1 MPLTALP
8 TSDTASL
15 GISCMDSGTSM
26 PTVMVILPLSRV
38 AVGGDAPCVAP
49 ASPPS
54 PPLDSTD
61 TPLLP
66 NEEDEEEDE
75 EEEKDDDVA
84 VAEANDDVADDD
96 AE

>member
-26 PTVMVILPLSRV
+26 PTVIVIFPLSRV
-38 AVGGDAPCVAP
+38 AVGGDAPCAT
-49 ASPPS
+49 ATPS
-54 PPLDSTD
+54 PPLVSTAS
-61 TPLLP
+61 PLPL
-66 NEEDEEEDE
+66 NEDE
-75 EEEKDDDVA
+75 EEEDKDDDVA
-84 VAEANDDVADDD
+84 VAEANDDVADGD